1 MSTSQKDR
9 KFFICNLLLAIIV
22 FAVPLIVRIKSF
34 NLTGNAFKFWKGT
47 TVHGDFFSYYKS
59 IWLISLTLLL
69 IIAFSIYILMNQIK
83 FKKFPLLFIPI
94 ATYLVFV
101 FLSFS
106 YSDYKDIALFGFTDR
121 YEGFLVILSY
131 IVICFIASY
140 TVSSTSDLRL
150 IFGFLLG
157 SMVIVSVIGIS
168 QFFSHDFFQTTL
180 GRQII
185 APSITGLD
193 FKFPDKYIYSTM
205 YNPNFV
211 GTYFSMLVP
220 VCLALFLLSD
230 KLKWK
235 LTFAFLGI
243 ISLFTLFGSRSSTGY
258 IATAVVCLFILVF
271 LRRQILKHWILVV
284 LLLFALLGST
294 YYINNKYD
302 NIVVNEIKNAL
313 SEMKPTTGNNSSNFT
328 PGVLTDIDVNNNTTT
343 LSFGN
348 EFLKITFDPATK
360 QLAFEDTKG
369 NSLQTVQSADDNTL
383 ITFSDQNYAG
393 ISLKINNQ
401 AIKIQ
406 TVATSFYL
414 CITPDSGFKC
424 ISPSGQVIDFVK
436 PRHYGFEGYETWG
449 SGRGYIWSRSIPLLK
464 DTILLG
470 HGPDTFAIYF
480 PQSDL
485 SGKLK
490 HMKDINILVDK
501 PHSIY
506 LQLGLNTGLIS
517 LIAFLTFILFYL
529 VQCFRLYFLKPDN
542 NSYYH
547 FGVTCMFA
555 VVGFCVAGIAN
566 DSVVSVSPVFWVLL
580 GVGIACNRLYKKAIM
595 PVKNEVIRNSSKAV
609 KVKK

>member
-9 KFFICNLLLAIIV
+9 KYFLCNLLLALIVFVVPIIV
-22 FAVPLIVRIKSF
+22 RVKMF
-34 NLTGNAFKFWKGT
+34 NLTGNALKFWKGNT
-47 TVHGDFFSYYKS
+47 TYGDFFSYYKS
-59 IWLISLTLLL
+59 IWLISLSSLL
-69 IIAFSIYILMNQIK
+69 IISFVFYIIIK
-83 FKKFPLLFIPI
+83 KISFKNFPLLYIPL
-94 ATYLVFV
+94 AVYLVFA

-106 YSDYKDIALFGFTDR
+106 YSEYRDIALFGFPER
-121 YEGFLVILSY
+121 YEGFFVIFAY
-131 IVICFIASY
+131 VTICFIASY

-157 SMVIVSVIGIS
+157 SMLIVSAIGIS
-168 QFFSHDFFQTTL
+168 QFFSHDFFQTTF

-235 LTFAFLGI
+235 LTFAFLGV
-243 ISLFTLFGSRSSTGY
+243 ISLFTLIGSRSSTGY
-258 IATAVVCLFILVF
+258 IATAAVCLFILVF

-284 LLLFALLGST
+284 LMLVALVGST

-302 NIVVNEIKNAL
+302 NIVMNEINNVL
-313 SEMKPTTGNNSSNFT
+313 QEMKPTEINNSSNFT

-348 EFLKITFDPATK
+348 EFLKISFDPAAK
-360 QLAFEDTKG
+360 QLTFEDTKG
-369 NSLQTVQSADDNTL
+369 NSLQTVQSTDDNNL

-393 ISLKINNQ
+393 VSLKINNQ

-406 TVATSFYL
+406 TAGTSFYL

-449 SGRGYIWSRSIPLLK
+449 SMRGYIWSRSIPMLK

-490 HMKDINILVDK
+490 HMNDINILVDK

-580 GVGIACNRLYKKAIM
+580 GVGIACNRLYKQSIIPEKID
-595 PVKNEVIRNSSKAV
+595 VKVNPKKAV